1 MGLEELVE
9 KLEER
14 MEKPT
19 AFVDDGEHVRRGDV
33 DVDVVHWGFLDR
45 RRFSDNEI
53 IILSICRYE
62 LALVNEESSCRSK
75 QTE

>member
-14 MEKPT
+14 MEKLEERVEKPT

-33 DVDVVHWGFLDR
+33 DVDAVHWGFQDR
-45 RRFSDNEI
+45 RSI
-53 IILSICRYE
+53 I
-62 LALVNEESSCRSK
+62 
-75 QTE
+75 

>member
-1 MGLEELVE
+1 MEKLEENVEKLEEHVE

-14 MEKPT
+14 MEKLEERVEKPT

-62 LALVNEESSCRSK
+62 L
-75 QTE
+75 